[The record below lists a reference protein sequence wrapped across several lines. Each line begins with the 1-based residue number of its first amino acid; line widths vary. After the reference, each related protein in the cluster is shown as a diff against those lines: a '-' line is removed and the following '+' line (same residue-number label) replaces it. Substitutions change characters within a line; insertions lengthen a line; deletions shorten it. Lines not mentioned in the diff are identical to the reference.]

1 MPPDAALR
9 AHMTETILLERI
21 AELWRFRDWYRRQP
35 NWSWWSD
42 LAARN
47 RVELRAL
54 VKVARRARRLSA
66 DETAALSL
74 GDHYFVTA

>member
-21 AELWRFRDWYRRQP
+21 AELWRFRSWYRRQP
-35 NWSWWSD
+35 RWDVWSD
-42 LAARN
+42 LAVRHDI
-47 RVELRAL
+47 ELRAL
-54 VKVARRARRLSA
+54 VRIARKSRGLVA

-74 GDHYFVTA
+74 GDHYATAW